1 MLYFYLNIISMSQL
15 IRRISNIKFFRFLL
29 INTET
34 PEKRA
39 LSLTL
44 GLYVGIIPVIGI
56 ASLLTFSASMLL
68 RLNHF
73 LAQGMNLLATP
84 LQLVMIYPFLK
95 AGRLIFFNEKH
106 VFPDV
111 SDQSF
116 LNIESWISFCYLFE
130 SVIGGIIVWALTTII
145 TFPLVHKLLLR
156 IIHHFSRNSI

>member
-1 MLYFYLNIISMSQL
+1 MSQL

-44 GLYVGIIPVIGI
+44 GLYLGIIPVIGI
-56 ASLLTFSASMLL
+56 ASLLTFPASMLL

-111 SDQSF
+111 SVQSF

-145 TFPLVHKLLLR
+145 TFPLVHKLLSR
-156 IIHHFSRNSI
+156 IIHHFCRNFI

>member
-1 MLYFYLNIISMSQL
+1 
-15 IRRISNIKFFRFLL
+15 
-29 INTET
+29 
-34 PEKRA
+34 
-39 LSLTL
+39 
-44 GLYVGIIPVIGI
+44 
-56 ASLLTFSASMLL
+56 MLL

-111 SDQSF
+111 SVQSF

-145 TFPLVHKLLLR
+145 TFPLVHKLLSR
-156 IIHHFSRNSI
+156 IIHHFCRNFI

>member
-111 SDQSF
+111 SVQ
-116 LNIESWISFCYLFE
+116 
-130 SVIGGIIVWALTTII
+130 
-145 TFPLVHKLLLR
+145 
-156 IIHHFSRNSI
+156 